1 MQSISSMDIFETY
14 KRQLELAKERFS
26 HIFEDG
32 KIIHTPGGLPQKLR
46 LKIIDDSVVDVFLS
60 ARGRYSYHWERRHIN
75 GTLYR
80 HDNAPH
86 KRWQHIKTFPKHFHN
101 GSEAD
106 EDGKES
112 YIKEDPLE
120 GFRGFLNFIDGRLA
134 ERNH

>member
-26 HIFEDG
+26 HIVEDG

-86 KRWQHIKTFPKHFHN
+86 KR
-101 GSEAD
+101 GMS
-106 EDGKES
+106 
-112 YIKEDPLE
+112 PLPH
-120 GFRGFLNFIDGRLA
+120 GFR
-134 ERNH
+134 